1 MKVVRLF
8 VDKVFKNEILE
19 VLYNKKIKYV
29 NDYINDLFIYIRNRI
44 RIWLKNLL
52 NS

>member
-44 RIWLKNLL
+44 RI
-52 NS
+52 